1 MQRVYYLFLYK
12 NQFDFK
18 KVSLADGVGFEI
30 GSFSLEVNYND
41 GAINSV
47 TTYKGKTKETTL
59 VDFNK
64 VYDIIDSDLLD
75 SIKESSEE
83 LYGDLVNSINSD
95 SVSEIKEIVS
105 EIKNEPRYYVKAY
118 ERTGDLTKAY
128 KSVQDFKQRYSSYEK
143 VIYSVSDN
151 NTTLKA
157 NLYNSGAEYPP
168 YSFAAHHIVPK
179 GEELAKPSVEIL
191 KRYGIDINSAAN
203 GVYLPTG
210 EGNTSRVIFESEHL
224 GRHPKKYILYINDR
238 LNEIDSYIVKNN
250 MTKKE
255 AQKIIC
261 DELHKIRQDLLNG
274 KLKIKSL

>member
-1 MQRVYYLFLYK
+1 M
-12 NQFDFK
+12 
-18 KVSLADGVGFEI
+18 
-30 GSFSLEVNYND
+30 NYND

-83 LYGDLVNSINSD
+83 LYGDLVNAINSD

-179 GEELAKPSVEIL
+179 NEKAAQQAVKIL
-191 KRYGIDINSAAN
+191 KKYGIDINSAAN
-203 GVYLPTG
+203 GVFLPSG
-210 EGNTSRVIFESEHL
+210 KGNTSRVVLETIHT
-224 GRHPKKYILYINDR
+224 GRHTKEYIEYVNQRIE
-238 LNEIDSYIVKNN
+238 EIDMIITINKLSY
-250 MTKKE
+250 KE
-255 AQKIIC
+255 AQQLIC
-261 DELHKIRQDLLNG
+261 EELHKIRKDLLNG
-274 KLKIKSL
+274 ILKLNKRY